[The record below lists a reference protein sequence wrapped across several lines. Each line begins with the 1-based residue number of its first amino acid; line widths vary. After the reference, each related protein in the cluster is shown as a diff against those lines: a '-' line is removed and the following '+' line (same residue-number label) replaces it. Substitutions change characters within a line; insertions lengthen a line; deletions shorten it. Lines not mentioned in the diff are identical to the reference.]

1 MGMGEVVGDGT
12 VAVMGSWPFA
22 SPPAHAISEHMN
34 TKTLNKI
41 LYGHSLSIGT
51 GAGQYRGGL
60 VQQLAYGGAGAD
72 NRGREFDRSAPRQTP
87 VRIVIYFLI
96 LAS

>member
-1 MGMGEVVGDGT
+1 
-12 VAVMGSWPFA
+12 
-22 SPPAHAISEHMN
+22 MN

-72 NRGREFDRSAPRQTP
+72 NRGREFDHYAVHQHNMSGGL
-87 VRIVIYFLI
+87 FG
-96 LAS
+96 